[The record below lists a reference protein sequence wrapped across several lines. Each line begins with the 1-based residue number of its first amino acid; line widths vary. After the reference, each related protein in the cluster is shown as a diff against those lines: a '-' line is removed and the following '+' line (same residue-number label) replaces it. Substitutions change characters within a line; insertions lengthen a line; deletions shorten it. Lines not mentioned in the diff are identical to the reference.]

1 MTGNRVP
8 ALLER
13 TEGRLLKIIGHDI
26 TVKLTDLETGG
37 GAYVFEDVCPPGVCV
52 PPHVHRREDEILT
65 VLEGEYEVFL
75 DGKTFVATQGAIAN
89 FPRFVPHG
97 FRNTSRGPARALF
110 VVTPAESFAKFF
122 QELSALP
129 SDVPPD
135 PVQVAEIFKRY
146 GMEILTPQPVRT
158 SRG

>member
-1 MTGNRVP
+1 MTGNRLP

-13 TEGRLLKIIGHDI
+13 TEGRRLKVIGHDI
-26 TVKLTDLETGG
+26 IVKLTDAETAG
-37 GAYVFEDVCPPGVCV
+37 GAYVFEDVCPPGAGV
-52 PPHVHRREDEILT
+52 PCHVHRLEDEILT

-75 DGKTFVATQGAIAN
+75 DGKTFTATQGAIAN

-97 FRNTSRGPARALF
+97 FRNASRGPARALF

-122 QELSALP
+122 QELTALP

-135 PVQVAEIFKRY
+135 PAQVTEIFKRY
-146 GMEILTPQPVRT
+146 GMEILVPQPA
-158 SRG
+158 